1 MLNGKIIKALIPV
14 RAGSERVKNKNI
26 RPFAGSNLLEIKIKQ
41 LQQIDRLD
49 GIIVNSDSDEMLEI
63 AKNFGV
69 ETFKRDIYYATSE
82 VSANQF
88 YENIAKNFTGDV
100 ILLSNVTSPL
110 IKTETII
117 KLIDTFTTLNTDNY
131 DSLTT
136 ATDVKEFLWENNQ
149 PLNYNPRQKPRSQDL
164 PKILSLNHAIG
175 IMDKHTMIKYK
186 DIVGAKPLII
196 PIAKEE
202 AIDIDNEIDFE
213 FAEFMYKK
221 YRMDK
226 KCQI

>member
-1 MLNGKIIKALIPV
+1 MINGKIIKALIPV

-26 RPFAGSNLLEIKIKQ
+26 RPFAGSSLLEIKIKQ
-41 LQQIDRLD
+41 LLQIDMLD

-63 AKNFGV
+63 AKNLGV
-69 ETFKRDIYYATSE
+69 ETFKRDIYYATSK

-88 YENIAKNFTGDV
+88 YENIAKNFTGDI

-117 KLIDTFTTLNTDNY
+117 KLIDTFANLKTNNY

-136 ATDVKEFLWENNQ
+136 ATDVKEFLWENNR
-149 PLNYNPRQKPRSQDL
+149 PLNYNPRKKPRSQDL
-164 PKILSLNHAIG
+164 PNILSLNHAIG
-175 IMDKHTMIKYK
+175 IMEKDVMINYK
-186 DIVGAKPLII
+186 DIVGLKPLIV
-196 PIAKEE
+196 PIEKEE

-221 YRMDK
+221 YRMN
-226 KCQI
+226 

>member
-1 MLNGKIIKALIPV
+1 MIKGKTIKALIPV

-41 LQQIDRLD
+41 LQQINVLD

-63 AKNFGV
+63 AKNLGV
-69 ETFKRDIYYATSE
+69 ETFKRDPFYATSE
-82 VSANQF
+82 ISANQF

-110 IKTETII
+110 IKTETIV
-117 KLIDTFTTLNTDNY
+117 KLIDIFSNLNPTEF

-136 ATDVKEFLWENNQ
+136 ATNLKEFLWKNNK
-149 PLNYNPRQKPRSQDL
+149 PLNYDPRKKPRSQDL
-164 PKILSLNHAIG
+164 PNILSLNHAIG
-175 IMDKHTMIKYK
+175 LMRKNTMIKYK
-186 DIVGAKPLII
+186 DIVGLKPLII
-196 PIAKEE
+196 PIEKEE

-221 YRMDK
+221 YRMD
-226 KCQI
+226 